1 MFVLVLRK
9 LYQLKSGEDNID
21 NIVNVYL
28 IRVAGRVFL
37 AIGDRISNLE
47 LREVEGHVVGLD

>member
-21 NIVNVYL
+21 NIVNVCL
-28 IRVAGRVFL
+28 LHVAGRVFL